1 MSRNNSKISSI
12 ICGLLFLAAG
22 VMLFAFNAGL
32 LPMVFK
38 RIVFSWQMFL
48 IALGFVF
55 LFSRRNFIG
64 GVVLIMVG
72 GFFLLPKLTFWG
84 LPFVP
89 QSGWAFILIVVGL
102 LVLFG
107 RDLGNRQWISVDTE
121 MKRRPKRRSYRCGNH
136 EHESGYIEMNRVFS
150 GSKERIDFKN
160 FKGGEINGVFGGIE
174 LDLSDAQLAEGTNYL
189 ELNSVFGG
197 VVLIV
202 PIEWKI
208 ELRQTQVFGSFE
220 DNRPKP
226 GFEVDENR
234 VLIIEANAVFG
245 GGEIKCR

>member
-1 MSRNNSKISSI
+1 MRHNNSKISTI

-55 LFSRRNFIG
+55 LFSRNKFIG
-64 GVVLIMVG
+64 GVILIFIG
-72 GFFLLPKLTFWG
+72 GFFLLPKLSF
-84 LPFVP
+84 LSFPFVP
-89 QSGWAFILIVVGL
+89 QSGWALGLIIVGL
-102 LVLFG
+102 IVLFG
-107 RDLGNRQWISVDTE
+107 TVGGNRQWIRVDSE
-121 MKRRPKRRSYRCGNH
+121 KKWRHRRHSYHWNAHGK
-136 EHESGYIEMNRVFS
+136 ESGYIEMNRVFS
-150 GSKERIDFKN
+150 GSKERIDFNN
-160 FKGGEINGVFGGIE
+160 FKGGEINSVFGGIE
-174 LDLSDAQLAEGTNYL
+174 LDLSEAQLAEGTNFL

-197 VVLIV
+197 IVLIV

-208 ELRQTQVFGSFE
+208 ELRQTQVFGSFV

-226 GFEVDENR
+226 GFEIDENR

-245 GGEIKCR
+245 GGEIKCK